1 MFVAVIT
8 EVIPTGVRGD
18 LSRWLIE
25 IKPGVFVG
33 NVSARVRD
41 RLWDRLKANTKT
53 GACWLIHEAPT
64 EQRLSLR
71 VHRSPT
77 RKLRDFEG
85 LQLLE
90 LPIESND

>member
-8 EVIPTGVRGD
+8 EVVPTGVRGD

-41 RLWDRLKANTKT
+41 RLWERLADNART
-53 GACWLIHEAPT
+53 GACWLVHEATT
-64 EQRLSLR
+64 EQRLTLKI
-71 VHRSPT
+71 HRNPK
-77 RKLRDFEG
+77 RKPRDFEG

-90 LPIESND
+90 IPIDSDD

>member
-1 MFVAVIT
+1 MFIALIT

-41 RLWDRLKANTKT
+41 RLWDRLAENART

-64 EQRLSLR
+64 EQRLSLK
-71 VHRSPT
+71 VHRNPT

-90 LPIESND
+90 MPIESND